1 MSLRVQP
8 NTITIKRFFYRLL
21 KILGGVLAFLIL
33 FIGLTILLIRSPW
46 GQNIIV
52 TKAADY
58 LSKKT
63 GAEISI
69 GRLFIT
75 FSGDLYLEDLYVS
88 DAKGDTLLYSGSL
101 ETGVAIRP
109 LIQSGDITV
118 TKLEWERLVA
128 RVSRSDE
135 SEAFNFDFLLAPFV
149 GEPSQ
154 GEENYALEVESES
167 AFPKI
172 KLPVVTIKKVD
183 LIYDDMW
190 LGIDA
195 SLQWD
200 TFRLDA
206 QTVDLNQ
213 MNFDLKALLLTEAT
227 IRYVQS
233 KPFEPSTDQ
242 EEDTGTPLP
251 LIALQNG
258 QLSNIALYYE
268 SIPDG
273 ILADVQIGDLNLQL
287 PEADLESQKVLVK
300 SISLENTSID
310 LALKTVEK
318 DISNT
323 TEPES
328 PSGFEWPDWTVHLH
342 YSGLS
347 NVDLN
352 YTLDDNLPR
361 VGYFNPDALAIRDFN
376 LETHAL
382 SLEPGKIA
390 LKLDDLRFQEASGFQ
405 LKEFGMDFLLTN
417 QKLDISKVTIQT
429 GESKLSSA
437 INLTFASINDWIA
450 NPLAMNY
457 TINLR
462 EFGTNFRELSL
473 FEPSLSKEDWYQEIR
488 GKALAING
496 TVAGNER
503 QVKVNSLNAS
513 YNRDLRFA
521 MKAGEIFNY
530 LDIEKLSLAINE
542 AKLTGTK
549 ASIAGFLT
557 EDIEAYVPENY
568 ALAIQGKGSMKD
580 FEGTIDFKSSL
591 GDAFANLVLKDE
603 DAWIVSTELQLKELQ
618 VGSMLELPELE
629 PISLQLALDGEIKDV
644 YESIAQLSLGF
655 DQLIWDGIDFSALEI
670 QASLEQKDAVL
681 TVSLPVDFLNM
692 DLQVKASIDTL
703 RPEMQLLLDLKNLNA
718 QHLGLTK
725 QAVNTTFKST
735 GEFALDGSDF
745 VGELM
750 ISDAFMRIQ
759 GQRSI
764 PMGDI
769 QLTVENTE
777 TKSSLKLISDFLNGE
792 VKGNRGFDVIGEA
805 LTAYIEDQLAV
816 EKLAR
821 EQLEDVKARGS
832 FTFQSTPF
840 IDQLLIAN
848 VERIDSISID
858 FDFDAQASRLN
869 GQMKVPY
876 IQYGGLG
883 VDSLLLS
890 LAGNKEELNVAL
902 SFESLDT
909 GPVAM
914 EETKFS
920 GRLKE
925 REIFT
930 QFQSKQG
937 DEFIIFVKSH
947 IFWEGDTL
955 VYKIIPENFTLNK
968 RAWEIPEANAV
979 RYAEGYLAFESF
991 DLSRT
996 NQRFSLTN
1004 QMEGIDEDHLALLVD
1019 NFDVNTVTSFLNPDE
1034 PFLKGRANG
1043 SIIIERPLA
1052 DIGFLAYFSIKD
1064 LVALDIPL
1072 GTLSLDAD
1080 SENLKEYVFGLHF
1093 KDGLIDADI
1102 EGQLRSDE
1110 VASLLDLD
1118 VAIESIDLKL
1128 IEILSEGE
1136 ISNATGKLSGQLK
1149 AFGSTDDL
1157 DYKGFLKLDQ
1167 AGFKVSAINA
1177 QFAFP
1182 DERVDINRD
1191 YLEFKDFTM
1200 KDALGSNFLVN
1211 GRILTEDYSD
1221 IGFDLALKTKGFQ
1234 LLNSTRADNDLFF
1247 GRANIDL
1254 DMKVTGP
1261 LSLPKIDVIFA
1272 MNRGSEITFIVPE
1285 DQLDM
1290 QEWDG
1295 VVLMVNRKD
1304 PYDMF
1309 YQRELELYTQG
1320 AQGFDVRANIKI
1332 DPNFVFNLI
1341 VDERTGDNLKLQG
1354 EADLNM
1360 LMDPNGNISLSG
1372 KYEVKQGHYEL
1383 NLFGLVNRRFLLGEG
1398 SSVTWTGDPLDA
1410 NLDLTAI
1417 YNVRTSAAE
1426 LMQAQLSGSDA
1437 STRGQFR
1444 QVLPFMVYLNIKGEL
1459 MSPEISF
1466 ELDMPENERGVFGG
1480 NVYAAVTQLNEK
1492 EDELTKQVFALLVL
1506 NQFFPSMGNDGSTGG
1521 SVNLARSSV
1530 SQVLSTQLNAL
1541 SDRLFGESGFSLDF
1555 DLDSFTDYQ
1564 NGGPQ
1569 DRTQLNVAAK
1579 QTLLDD
1585 RLEISIGGQVDVE
1598 GGDRGQ
1604 VNQGDA
1610 LFGDVSIEY
1619 LLDQRAQWRA
1629 KAFRR
1634 NQFESVIDGQLIVTG
1649 IALIFNKEFNAF
1661 AELWKRRS
1669 KEAENTS
1676 DETKPVQEAQLKED
1690 ENE

>member
-1 MSLRVQP
+1 M
-8 NTITIKRFFYRLL
+8 T
-21 KILGGVLAFLIL
+21 IL
-33 FIGLTILLIRSPW
+33 FVRSPW

-52 TKAADY
+52 SKAVDY

-69 GRLFIT
+69 GRLFVT

-88 DAKGDTLLYSGSL
+88 DATGDTLLYSGSL

-118 TKLEWERLVA
+118 TKLKWERLVA
-128 RVSRSDE
+128 RVSRLEE
-135 SEAFNFDFLLAPFV
+135 SEAFNFDFLLAPFI
-149 GEPSQ
+149 GETNP
-154 GEENYALEVESES
+154 EEESTTITEESTS
-167 AFPKI
+167 AFPRI
-172 KLPVVTIKKVD
+172 KLPVVSIKKVD
-183 LIYDDMW
+183 VIYDDQW

-195 SLQWD
+195 LLLWD

-213 MNFDLKALLLTEAT
+213 MNFDLKELFLSDAT
-227 IRYVQS
+227 IRCIQS
-233 KPFEPSTDQ
+233 KPFEPSFDE
-242 EEDTGTPLP
+242 EEDTNTPLP
-251 LIALQNG
+251 LIALHYG
-258 QLSNIALYYE
+258 QLNNVALYFE

-273 ILADVQIGDLNLQL
+273 IFADVQIGDFNLQL

-300 SISLENTSID
+300 SISLDNSSID
-310 LALKTVEK
+310 FAFKTLET
-318 DISNT
+318 NT
-323 TEPES
+323 PSTSVPES
-328 PSGFEWPDWTVHLH
+328 SSGFEWPDWTVHLH
-342 YSGLS
+342 YLGLS
-347 NVDLN
+347 NIDLN
-352 YTLDDNLPR
+352 YSLDDNLPR
-361 VGYFNPDALAIRDFN
+361 SGYFNPEALAVRDFN

-382 SLEPGKIA
+382 SLEPGKLA
-390 LKLDDLRFQEASGFQ
+390 LKLDELRFQEASGFQ
-405 LKEFGMDFLLTN
+405 LKQFGMDLLLTD
-417 QKLDISKVTIQT
+417 QKLDISRVAIET
-429 GESKLSSA
+429 GDSKLNSA

-450 NPLAMNY
+450 NPMSMNY
-457 TINLR
+457 AINLR
-462 EFGTNFRELSL
+462 EFRTNFRELSL
-473 FEPSLSKEDWYQEIR
+473 FEPSLSKEDWYEEIR
-488 GKALAING
+488 GKAFAIHG
-496 TVAGNER
+496 KVAGNER

-513 YNRDLRFA
+513 YNRNLKFS
-521 MKAGEIFNY
+521 MKVGEFSDY
-530 LDIEKLSLAINE
+530 LDVEKLSLDINE

-549 ASIAGFLT
+549 ASISGFLT
-557 EDIEAYVPENY
+557 EDTESYVPENF
-568 ALAIQGKGSMKD
+568 ALVIQGKGSMKD
-580 FEGTIDFKSSL
+580 FEGNVDFKSSL
-591 GDAFANLVLKDE
+591 GDAFANLLLKDH
-603 DAWIVSTELQLKELQ
+603 DAWIVSTELQLKEVQ
-618 VGSMLELPELE
+618 VGTMLDLSELE
-629 PISLQLALDGEIKDV
+629 PISLQLALDAEVKDL
-644 YESIAQLSLGF
+644 YESIAKLSLGF
-655 DQLIWDGIDFSALEI
+655 DQLNWNGIDFSDLEI
-670 QASLEQKDAVL
+670 QASLEQQDAVL
-681 TVSLPVDFLNM
+681 TVSHPADFLNM
-692 DLQVKASIDTL
+692 DLQVKAKVDTL
-703 RPEMQLLLDLKNLNA
+703 QPEIQLLLDLKNLNA
-718 QHLGLTK
+718 QYLGLTK
-725 QAVNTTFKST
+725 QAVNTTFKSS
-735 GEFALDGSDF
+735 GEIALDGTDF

-777 TKSSLKLISDFLNGE
+777 NKSSFKLISDFLNGE
-792 VKGNRGFDVIGEA
+792 VQGNRGFDVIGEA
-805 LTAYIEDQLAV
+805 LTAYIEEQLAI
-816 EKLAR
+816 EKVGR
-821 EQLEDVKARGS
+821 EQLEDVKAKGS

-848 VERIDSISID
+848 VERIDSIKIN

-869 GQMKVPY
+869 GQMKVPF

-883 VDSLLLS
+883 VDSLLLT
-890 LAGNKEELNVAL
+890 LAGDREELKVAL

-920 GRLKE
+920 ARLRD

-930 QFQSKQG
+930 QFQSKQE
-937 DEFIIFVKSH
+937 DDFIIFVKSH

-955 VYKIIPENFTLNK
+955 VYKINPDNFTLNK
-968 RAWEIPEANAV
+968 RAWEIPEANAI

-991 DLSRT
+991 DLTRT

-1004 QMEGIDEDHLALLVD
+1004 QLEGVAENHLALLVD
-1019 NFDVNTVTSFLNPDE
+1019 NFDVNTVTSFLNPDK

-1052 DIGFLAYFSIKD
+1052 DIGFLADFYIKD

-1080 SENLKEYVFGLHF
+1080 SQNLKEYVFGLHV
-1093 KDGLIDADI
+1093 KDGLIAADI
-1102 EGQLRSDE
+1102 EGQLLSDE
-1110 VASLLDLD
+1110 IASLLNLEID
-1118 VAIESIDLKL
+1118 IQSIDLKL
-1128 IEILSEGE
+1128 LEILSEGGV
-1136 ISNATGKLSGQLK
+1136 SNASGKLSGQLK
-1149 AFGSTDDL
+1149 ASGSTDDL
-1157 DYKGFLKLDQ
+1157 DYNGFLKLDE
-1167 AGFKVSAINA
+1167 ARFRVSSINA
-1177 QFAFP
+1177 EFAFP
-1182 DERVDINRD
+1182 DERVDISRN

-1211 GRILTEDYSD
+1211 GRILTDDYSD

-1247 GRANIDL
+1247 GKANIDL

-1272 MNRGSEITFIVPE
+1272 MNRGSEISFIVPE

-1290 QEWDG
+1290 QERDG

-1426 LMQAQLSGSDA
+1426 LMQAQLSGTDA

-1541 SDRLFGESGFSLDF
+1541 SDRLFGQSGFSVDF

-1579 QTLLDD
+1579 QTLMDD
-1585 RLEISIGGQVDVE
+1585 RLVISIGGQVDVE

-1676 DETKPVQEAQLKED
+1676 DESKPVQEAQLKEE